1 MSIGFTPW
9 HADCLAESV
18 LSGFLQDLR
27 IGARQL
33 ARNPG
38 FTLIA
43 VLSLG
48 IGIGA
53 NTATFS
59 FADGLLLRPL
69 PVPDPSEVVT
79 VGSVNVAAGSTDMLR
94 VSYPDYTDLRDGT
107 TSFAGGL
114 TAFEDIAVQF
124 AASPDATPEIH
135 TATLVSGNFFSVMGV
150 QVAALGRLF
159 GPGEDA
165 VPGRDAVVVLSHRFW
180 QRVFAADAGVLGR
193 RVRINGTDFTVIGVA
208 PESFVG
214 LDLFVRPDF
223 YVPLMMWPPLVGSDQ
238 PSPLEQRGRRAVDLK
253 GRVLDGVTPEQAD
266 ADVARIGATLAE
278 EYPATNRGYEMRVR
292 TEMQNRLS
300 EYEML
305 VPAIG
310 MLIVLGA
317 VVLVVACVNV
327 AGLLTSRAPGR
338 EGEIAVRLSIGAGR
352 GRIVR
357 QLLTESALLAFGGA
371 LAGATLGYLG
381 MLLWRQI
388 PIEADVA
395 IDVIFEMDRRALLVN
410 LGVAVASV
418 FVFGLMPAL
427 RASRAS
433 LTGVLRTAGG
443 RRVSRT
449 SWGRGALVAVQ
460 VALSVVFISV
470 TAFIYASFLEIVS
483 AGPGV
488 RTDGVLIM
496 RFDPDLAGY
505 GPEKAQQFYDRL
517 VDRAPEIAGVDAV
530 SLASFIP
537 LSGFGAGQTAFAP
550 EGHEFPAGIDS
561 ESVLTSYVDAAFF
574 DVMEVAVT
582 EGRAI
587 AAADT
592 ADAPRVAVVNQT
604 LADKF
609 WPGRSPVGQRFRAN
623 GSDGPWVEVVGV
635 VPTGRYFTIT
645 DPPRGFMYLPY
656 AQAPQSRMALVVRSS
671 RDPATLAAPLRAA
684 VRELDPDLAIAAVRT
699 MESIY
704 RDSAIGSFMVIVWAI
719 AAMGVMSVTLA
730 FAGIYGLVAA
740 NVSQR
745 THEIGLRMA
754 IGADRRAVLRMVVW
768 QAFSVTSIGLVL
780 GLLLTFGADQ
790 AMRAAFPGGSDGRE
804 LIEYVRVIAVM
815 LFVTALAAYLPAR
828 RAVRI
833 EPTQALRYE

>member
-1 MSIGFTPW
+1 M
-9 HADCLAESV
+9 
-18 LSGFLQDLR
+18 LSGAFQDLR

-43 VLSLG
+43 VLSLA

-59 FADGLLLRPL
+59 FADGMLLRPL

-79 VGSVNVAAGSTDMLR
+79 VGSVNVASGSTDMLR
-94 VSYPDYTDLRDGT
+94 VSYPDYVDLRDGT

-114 TAFEDIAVQF
+114 TAFEDMAVQF
-124 AASPDATPEIH
+124 AATPDATPEIH
-135 TATLVSGNFFSVMGV
+135 TVTLVSGNFFGVMGV
-150 QVAALGRLF
+150 PTAALGRMF
-159 GPGEDA
+159 GPDEDA

-180 QRVFAADAGVLGR
+180 ERVLAADAGVVGR
-193 RVRINGTDFTVIGVA
+193 RVRINGTDFTVVGVA

-223 YVPLMMWPPLVGSDQ
+223 YVPLMMWPPLVGGDQ
-238 PSPLEQRGRRAVDLK
+238 PSPLEERGRRAVDLK
-253 GRVLDGVTPEQAD
+253 GRLQSGVTPAQAS

-278 EYPATNRGYEMRVR
+278 EYPATNRGYEMHIR
-292 TEMQNRLS
+292 TEIQNRMS
-300 EYEML
+300 EYESL

-310 MLIVLGA
+310 LLVVLGA

-327 AGLLTSRAPGR
+327 AGLLTSRAPMR

-352 GRIVR
+352 ARIIR
-357 QLLTESALLAFGGA
+357 QLLTESALLAFCGA
-371 LAGATLGYLG
+371 LVGAALGYLG

-410 LGVAVASV
+410 LVVAMASV
-418 FVFGLMPAL
+418 FVFGLTPAL
-427 RASRAS
+427 RASRTS
-433 LTGVLRTAGG
+433 LTGVLRTAGSG
-443 RRVSRT
+443 RARRMG
-449 SWGRGALVAVQ
+449 WGRSVLVAVQ
-460 VALSVVFISV
+460 VALSMVFISV
-470 TAFIYASFLEIVS
+470 TAFIYASFLGLLS

-496 RFDPDLAGY
+496 SFNTDLARY
-505 GPEKAQQFYDRL
+505 GPDQAQRFYDTL
-517 VDRAPEIAGVDAV
+517 VDRAPGVAGVEAV

-537 LSGFGAGQTAFAP
+537 LSGFGAGQTAIAP
-550 EGHEFPAGIDS
+550 EGHEFPAGIES

-574 DVMEVAVT
+574 DVMGVALT

-587 AAADT
+587 AATDA
-592 ADAPRVAVVNQT
+592 AEAPRVAVINQM
-604 LADKF
+604 LADRF
-609 WPGRSPVGQRFRAN
+609 WPGRSPLGQRFRAN

-656 AQAPQSRMALVVRSS
+656 AQAPQKRMALVARSS
-671 RDPATLAAPLRAA
+671 RDPLALAAPLRAV

-704 RDSAIGSFMVIVWAI
+704 KDSAIGSFMVFIYAI

-754 IGADRRAVLRMVVW
+754 IGADRRTVLRMVVG
-768 QAFSVTSIGLVL
+768 QAFRVTLIGLVL

-790 AMRAAFPGGSDGRE
+790 GMRAAFPGGNGGAGRE

-815 LFVTALAAYLPAR
+815 LLVSGLAAYLPAR